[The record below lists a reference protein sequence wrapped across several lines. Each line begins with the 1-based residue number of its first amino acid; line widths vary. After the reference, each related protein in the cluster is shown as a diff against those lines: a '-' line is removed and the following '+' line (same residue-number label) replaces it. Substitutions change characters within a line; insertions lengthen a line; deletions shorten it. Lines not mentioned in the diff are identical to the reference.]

1 MSDLANEFEG
11 GVNATPAAPDYAR
24 LKPQTRPVAT
34 SQHGTLLDL
43 DKAYPELAGAPLR
56 INDKETRSTNPA
68 RYKQHGFHFNAD
80 NCIACHACE
89 SACSEKNNLPPHL
102 AFRKVGYIEGGSWP
116 DVRRLNVSMA
126 CNHCEDPV
134 CLKACPTRAY
144 TKYAEYGAVL
154 QDPDICFG
162 CGYCTWVCPYNAP
175 QLDPVNGQVEKCNMC
190 VDRLEQGLKPAC
202 VAACL
207 GNALE
212 FGVIEDLPQ
221 GREQVK
227 LNIPG
232 FPDPSIS
239 RPNIR
244 FQQVR
249 SLPPSFRRTDGVP
262 VQYQRGAPGE
272 TRFEVKSSAPKGKRA
287 WSFDKLSSRENPL
300 VAFTLLSQF
309 AVGAFLLLFLLPRVA
324 IPAVSAFDAHPAL
337 VSAFKGVLVVLL
349 AVALSLSASHLG
361 KPHRFYR
368 GFNNLR
374 HSWLSREALAL
385 SLFFG
390 AFSAYTL
397 ITVFPALTAWL
408 PPALSTALPTLTGI
422 SAALLGPVAIY
433 CMYRIYRIKAR
444 PFWDHWH
451 TGAAFFASLLI
462 LGSLGTGLAFGMAEW
477 LAGHAP
483 EGLLRWLSLPLLTGL
498 VLQAIALAM
507 HLRYLARRGAEAD
520 VSRVQML
527 TTYGKTWLA
536 RWASLGMLTVGAL
549 VAGLSPPGGGL
560 ALILWGT
567 LSVLAVVHEI
577 VGRALFYVLVTPTT
591 MPGAFFWNNKY
602 FEHHARKTGLAQM
615 PQVGVAP
622 EAH

>member
-1 MSDLANEFEG
+1 MFDGKPLPTPEYTRLEPARRRAETSQYGTVIDLA
-11 GVNATPAAPDYAR
+11 
-24 LKPQTRPVAT
+24 Q
-34 SQHGTLLDL
+34 SH
-43 DKAYPELAGAPLR
+43 PELAKQPL
-56 INDKETRSTNPA
+56 NLNGQRSESANPN
-68 RYKQHGFHFNAD
+68 RYRQHGFHFNAD

-89 SACSEKNNLPPHL
+89 SACSEKNDLPPHL
-102 AFRKVGYIEGGSWP
+102 AFRKVGYVEGGSYP
-116 DVRRLNVSMA
+116 DVWRLNVSMA

-212 FGVIEDLPQ
+212 FGVIEDLPGNHEQ
-221 GREQVK
+221 GK
-227 LNIPG
+227 LGIPG

-244 FQQVR
+244 FQQTR
-249 SLPPSFRRTDGVP
+249 SLPADFRRTDGVP
-262 VQYQRGAPGE
+262 IHYQRGEQDNETYRVKTQHRQVPPG
-272 TRFEVKSSAPKGKRA
+272 
-287 WSFDKLSSRENPL
+287 WSIDKLSSRENPL

-309 AVGAFLLLFLLPRVA
+309 AVGAFVLLFILPMLPIASAQEIIPFVHSSTYLGALLGL
-324 IPAVSAFDAHPAL
+324 IGLLGLAL
-337 VSAFKGVLVVLL
+337 F
-349 AVALSLSASHLG
+349 LSASHLG

-385 SLFFG
+385 SGFFTLLG
-390 AFSAYTL
+390 AFTMMTA
-397 ITVFPALTAWL
+397 FPTLTAWL
-408 PPALSTALPTLTGI
+408 STPVAGALPTYTGAGA
-422 SAALLGPVAIY
+422 AALGPFAIY

-451 TGAAFFASLLI
+451 TGGVFFASLLI
-462 LGSLGTGLAFGMAEW
+462 LGSLGL
-477 LAGHAP
+477 
-483 EGLLRWLSLPLLTGL
+483 GL
-498 VLQAIALAM
+498 VLSATQLVNGELYAGVLRSLTIPLSTGLILQGLSLAL
-507 HLRYLARRGAEAD
+507 HLRYMNRRGAEAD
-520 VSRVQML
+520 VSKTQML
-527 TTYGKTWLA
+527 TTYGKTYWA
-536 RWASLGMLTVGAL
+536 RWLSLGVLLLGAL
-549 VAGLSPPGGGL
+549 GLYMWSPSVAWALAAWAGLFGL
-560 ALILWGT
+560 ALL
-567 LSVLAVVHEI
+567 HEI
-577 VGRALFYVLVTPTT
+577 IGRMLFYVLVTPTT

-602 FEHHARKTGLAQM
+602 FEHHARQTGLANL
-615 PQVGVAP
+615 PQVGVVP
-622 EAH
+622 DCH

>member
-1 MSDLANEFEG
+1 MNDLALK
-11 GVNATPAAPDYAR
+11 PARQDVPDYAK
-24 LKPQTRPVAT
+24 LQTPQRQVAA
-34 SQHGTLLDL
+34 SQHGTPLDL
-43 DKAYPELAGAPLR
+43 DKQYPDLAGTPLR
-56 INDKETRSTNPA
+56 INGAESRSANPA

-89 SACSEKNNLPPHL
+89 SACSEKNDLPPHL

-116 DVRRLNVSMA
+116 DVRRINISMA

-162 CGYCTWVCPYNAP
+162 CGFCTWVCPYNAP

-212 FGVIEDLPQ
+212 FGVIEDLPP

-227 LNIPG
+227 LDIPG

-244 FQQVR
+244 FQQTR
-249 SLPPSFRRTDGVP
+249 SLPPSFQRTDGVP
-262 VQYQRGAPGE
+262 LQYQRSAPGA
-272 TRFEVKSSAPKGKRA
+272 TRFAIKPLATSGKRA
-287 WSFDKLSSRENPL
+287 WGFDRLSSRENPL
-300 VAFTLLSQF
+300 VVFTLLSQF
-309 AVGAFLLLFLLPRVA
+309 VVGAFLLLFLLPQLPV
-324 IPAVSAFDAHPAL
+324 PAALAFSLHPTLASAT
-337 VSAFKGVLVVLL
+337 GWVLVTLQAL
-349 AVALSLSASHLG
+349 ALSLSASHLG
-361 KPHRFYR
+361 KPRRFYR

-390 AFSAYTL
+390 ALAAYMFVT
-397 ITVFPALTAWL
+397 TFPALTAWL
-408 PPALSTALPTLTGI
+408 PPTFSAVLPDLAGL
-422 SAALLGPVAIY
+422 SAAILGSVAIY
-433 CMYRIYRIKAR
+433 CMARIYRIKAR

-462 LGSLGTGLAFGMAEW
+462 LGSLGLGLAFGMADG
-477 LAGHAP
+477 LAGRAP
-483 EGLLRWLSLPLLTGL
+483 GELLRWLALPLLTGL
-498 VLQAIALAM
+498 VLQAFALAM
-507 HLRYLARRGAEAD
+507 HLRYLAQRGAEAD

-527 TTYGKTWLA
+527 TTYGRTYLA
-536 RWASLGMLTVGAL
+536 RWTSLAVLMLGAA
-549 VAGLSPPGGGL
+549 VISLSML
-560 ALILWGT
+560 HDMAALILWMA
-567 LSVLAVVHEI
+567 LSVLAIPHEI
-577 VGRALFYVLVTPTT
+577 IGRALFYVLVTPTT

-602 FEHHARKTGLAQM
+602 FEAHARKTGLARM

-622 EAH
+622 ETH